1 VEIGAGR
8 HVVYMAVVLPRWLVE
23 LVAMFI
29 HVHMCVVCAAVQA
42 GLRHRTDISVETNWD
57 GILLPK
63 SLHNLHV
70 SNRASLLTTQPVS
83 PACAHVWLRLPP
95 FVPLCASL
103 RLCMARVC
111 CMLPLLHGAV
121 GTSHVCGGCAYHPPT
136 PTPTPTPAS
145 GLPGLPP

>member
-1 VEIGAGR
+1 MCIC
-8 HVVYMAVVLPRWLVE
+8 VL
-23 LVAMFI
+23 
-29 HVHMCVVCAAVQA
+29 CAAGQA

-70 SNRASLLTTQPVS
+70 SNGASLLTTQPAS

-103 RLCMARVC
+103 RLCMASVC

-121 GTSHVCGGCAYHPPT
+121 ATSHVCCGCAYHPHPRPQAPRAT
-136 PTPTPTPAS
+136 SLTAS
-145 GLPGLPP
+145 LPCHAAEEASSAD